1 MGRIPKIAIFSIL
14 SNTILFLFVILTIQN
29 SKITKKIDFLTFQTV
44 PLPISFII
52 SSSFIIGSISGS
64 LLTSQI
70 KKGNTKLY

>member
-1 MGRIPKIAIFSIL
+1 MGRISKIAVFTIFS
-14 SNTILFLFVILTIQN
+14 NTMLFLFVVLTIQN
-29 SKITKKIDFLTFQTV
+29 SKITKKIDFLNFQTV